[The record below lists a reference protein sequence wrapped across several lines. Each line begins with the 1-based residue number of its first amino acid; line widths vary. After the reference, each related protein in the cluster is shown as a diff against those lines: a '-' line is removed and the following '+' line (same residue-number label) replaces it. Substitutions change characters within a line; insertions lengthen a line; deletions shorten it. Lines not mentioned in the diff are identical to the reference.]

1 MLSTLELRN
10 IIESSFLPQ
19 RCQCTQGP
27 DHLLT
32 IKVFGANTDR
42 TDFTVTGIN
51 TRELNSSRAI
61 SNLIA
66 GLRKDLSTGQSM
78 RAVEHRRRAI
88 ASL

>member
-27 DHLLT
+27 DQSLT
-32 IKVFGANTDR
+32 VKVFQANSDR
-42 TDFTVTGIN
+42 ADVLMTGID
-51 TRELNSSRAI
+51 TRQLNSSRAI

-66 GLRKDLSTGQSM
+66 GLRKDLSTRHGVQ
-78 RAVEHRRRAI
+78 AVERKQRAY

>member
-27 DHLLT
+27 DQSLT
-32 IKVFGANTDR
+32 VKVFQKGSDR
-42 TDFTVTGIN
+42 PDFMVSGIN
-51 TRELNSSRAI
+51 TRDLNSSRAI

-66 GLRKDLSTGQSM
+66 GLRRDLSM
-78 RAVEHRRRAI
+78 RQGVNQVEQRRRAN